1 MTAKIRVMIRVAK
14 RRTGAGENIED
25 VLAGWPK
32 LSEEESRRYEMR
44 YDIIIK
50 IAETNTAL
58 SRLCETL
65 IEELAQYKEIEEE
78 EDRYRKII
86 GKTEYNR

>member
-1 MTAKIRVMIRVAK
+1 
-14 RRTGAGENIED
+14 
-25 VLAGWPK
+25 
-32 LSEEESRRYEMR
+32 MR

-65 IEELAQYKEIEEE
+65 IEELAQYKEIDEE

>member
-1 MTAKIRVMIRVAK
+1 
-14 RRTGAGENIED
+14 
-25 VLAGWPK
+25 
-32 LSEEESRRYEMR
+32 MR

-50 IAETNTAL
+50 IAEANTAL
-58 SRLCETL
+58 SRLCEAL
-65 IEELAQYKEIEEE
+65 IEELAQYKEIDEE

>member
-1 MTAKIRVMIRVAK
+1 
-14 RRTGAGENIED
+14 
-25 VLAGWPK
+25 
-32 LSEEESRRYEMR
+32 MR

-50 IAETNTAL
+50 IAEANTAL

-65 IEELAQYKEIEEE
+65 IEELAQYKEIDEE